1 MMPSRFTLARW
12 VTSDD
17 PKVLRQ
23 FLETNA
29 AQIAYDVVEAAAYLA
44 SSPAQLRVVQER
56 YPAVQFHTMRE
67 HGGMVFE

>member
-1 MMPSRFTLARW
+1 M
-12 VTSDD
+12 
-17 PKVLRQ
+17 LRQ